1 MVSWS
6 MISRRNHR
14 FLSLAFGLAIPLLA
28 SACEKVPLLAPSGS
42 AIVLTSSATALP
54 VNGTAN
60 LTAQVLDQ
68 SGYPPHSGTVITFTT
83 TLGTVQPAQAA
94 TNASGLVNVTF
105 NSGLANG
112 TATIVATSG
121 GAGAST
127 SPGTTTGGTTTT
139 ATSANVV
146 KIAIGTAAV
155 GRV

>member
-60 LTAQVLDQ
+60 LTAQVLDP

-83 TLGTVQPAQAA
+83 TLGSVQPAQAA
-94 TNASGLVNVTF
+94 TNTSGLVNITF

-121 GAGAST
+121 GAGGAAAT
-127 SPGTTTGGTTTT
+127 SGGTTT
-139 ATSANVV
+139 S
-146 KIAIGTAAV
+146 GTTTPSSTN
-155 GRV
+155 